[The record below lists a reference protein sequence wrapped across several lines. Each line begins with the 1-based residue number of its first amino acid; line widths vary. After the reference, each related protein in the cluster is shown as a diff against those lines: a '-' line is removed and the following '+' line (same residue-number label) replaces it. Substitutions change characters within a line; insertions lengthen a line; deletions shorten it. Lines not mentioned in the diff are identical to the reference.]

1 MDEDFANNNDHHR
14 RTRDDD
20 IEEDMDAEHDTTKDE
35 KDSED
40 EKLGPSSIGKMPFPA
55 SFLSGLTPGMPGI
68 PSSIGNSSPSP
79 FGHPNANVVTDQLKN
94 ISMTISQLTSNLAN
108 TSSPKSV
115 QELAVLQ
122 ATLFS
127 LQQQQL
133 LHMQILGQMQQAQ
146 QDNTNSSTSDNEKQQ
161 NSFSGQGLPNSIAE
175 LAKKMELQNS
185 LEPPT
190 KPIMPVSFLGG
201 KDTGDT
207 NSSTKSHSRRDS
219 TLTADSTPIPPSL
232 PPKVSLASN
241 MLTGN
246 DFKPVTSSPAS
257 ASRVSANTVTNTSG
271 NSTNTSTTTESNLP
285 LSSQILDPNA
295 PPSLASSIIMHP
307 EGSTEDKPVN
317 SLELLQVNIF
327 HNMIYFSLFD
337 KHLMPDFSYKNLNV
351 YALNRQR
358 EIVV

>member
-14 RTRDDD
+14 RTHDDD

-133 LHMQILGQMQQAQ
+133 LHMQILGQMQQAK
-146 QDNTNSSTSDNEKQQ
+146 QDNANSSTSDNEKQQ
-161 NSFSGQGLPNSIAE
+161 NSFSGHGLPNSIAE

-185 LEPPT
+185 LEPPS
-190 KPIMPVSFLGG
+190 KPIIPVSFLSG

-219 TLTADSTPIPPSL
+219 TLTTDSTPIPPSL

-257 ASRVSANTVTNTSG
+257 ASRVSANTITSTSG
-271 NSTNTSTTTESNLP
+271 NSTNTSNTTESNLQS

-327 HNMIYFSLFD
+327 QNIIF
-337 KHLMPDFSYKNLNV
+337 
-351 YALNRQR
+351 RT
-358 EIVV
+358 I

>member
-55 SFLSGLTPGMPGI
+55 SFLSGLAPGMPGI

-133 LHMQILGQMQQAQ
+133 LHMQILGQMQQAK

-190 KPIMPVSFLGG
+190 KPIIPVSFLG
-201 KDTGDT
+201 KDTGDQT

-257 ASRVSANTVTNTSG
+257 ASRVSANTITNTSAHG
-271 NSTNTSTTTESNLP
+271 NSTNTSNTTES

-327 HNMIYFSLFD
+327 QNIIFCT
-337 KHLMPDFSYKNLNV
+337 
-351 YALNRQR
+351 
-358 EIVV
+358 I